1 MAVDFR
7 KPTCVSNTNA
17 RKFGLCDNQP
27 PLPKSQAYID
37 ERNGANWIAVVDNE
51 PHFNVTFTAIDNCI
65 DGMKRA
71 DGKDAKRCDGMLNFN
86 DTVIFVELKEVD
98 MDGRIW
104 IRDADLQ
111 LRTTIK
117 YFEDEPISDSFRI
130 KKAYIANSE
139 RPIFRDS
146 QQVRMEKFEDET
158 GYVLRIENRII
169 L

>member
-7 KPTCVSNTNA
+7 KPACVSSTNV

-37 ERNGANWIAVVDNE
+37 ERNGAKWIAVVDNE

-65 DGMKRA
+65 DGMIRA
-71 DGKDAKRCDGMLNFN
+71 DRTPDKRCDGMMSF
-86 DTVIFVELKEVD
+86 DQTVIFVELKEID
-98 MDGRIW
+98 MDGNSW
-104 IRDADLQ
+104 IKKADSQ

-117 YFEDEPISDSFRI
+117 YFEDETIADSFRI

-139 RPIFRDS
+139 RPKFRVS
-146 QQVRMEKFEDET
+146 QTERMERFEDET
-158 GYVLRIENRII
+158 GYILRIENRII